1 MLITVLLQ
9 KWKELDKRITDSA
22 NEAKDNVKYLYTL
35 EKYCEPLYRQDP
47 VSILYMIISFPTN
60 TSGQTVKV
68 LTGSLIRLYLVCI
81 FERLYWYELYGVLI
95 NGMSLPERKPVVTV
109 SE

>member
-1 MLITVLLQ
+1 MLFLLLQ

-47 VSILYMIISFPTN
+47 V
-60 TSGQTVKV
+60 
-68 LTGSLIRLYLVCI
+68 CI
-81 FERLYWYELYGVLI
+81 KKNYSKTCLKRPLKNRQNKDLNDKW
-95 NGMSLPERKPVVTV
+95 
-109 SE
+109 

>member
-1 MLITVLLQ
+1 MLFYENLSWQFCFLQ

-47 VSILYMIISFPTN
+47 V
-60 TSGQTVKV
+60 
-68 LTGSLIRLYLVCI
+68 CI
-81 FERLYWYELYGVLI
+81 
-95 NGMSLPERKPVVTV
+95 KPWFL
-109 SE
+109 SPLGGRWCDGAG